1 MYIKQQYS
9 GYDLLFLKLS
19 YEKNKISGKK
29 KNTLQTLGT
38 KLYTSLEWC
47 LNSPP
52 KPHGFASFPLQSG
65 LNIKTLLTFLGSLI
79 PLGVGFSMYILF
91 KAPGIYIASKLNPY
105 LIYFFFFV

>member
-19 YEKNKISGKK
+19 YENKISGKK

-65 LNIKTLLTFLGSLI
+65 KKIKKHLGNILI
-79 PLGVGFSMYILF
+79 VLSKVIL
-91 KAPGIYIASKLNPY
+91 ISYLELQQQINP
-105 LIYFFFFV
+105 